1 MKAIIHE
8 TDGFRH
14 LVEIRDCVRPAGY
27 KQIRFTTEWDG
38 ARRDG
43 SEQVQFELVL
53 SPTQLANLKD
63 LMGPNH

>member
-1 MKAIIHE
+1 MKTVINE

-14 LVEIRDCVRPAGY
+14 LVEVRDCSRPSGY

-43 SEQVQFELVL
+43 SEQVQFEIIL
-53 SPTQLANLKD
+53 SNNQVEKFKQLL
-63 LMGPNH
+63 